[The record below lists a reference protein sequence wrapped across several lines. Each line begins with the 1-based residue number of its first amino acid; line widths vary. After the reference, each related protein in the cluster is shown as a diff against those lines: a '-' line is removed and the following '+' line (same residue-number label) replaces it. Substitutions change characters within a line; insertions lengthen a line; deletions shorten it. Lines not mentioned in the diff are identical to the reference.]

1 MEKIQSWLY
10 TYISNIDP
18 EFKKLKPT
26 QYLSLNFFTD
36 TSLDSMALMSLIL
49 DAEKEFKFT
58 FAAENFQDRRIQT
71 IEGLS
76 RVIQEISTHD

>member
-18 EFKKLKPT
+18 EFKKLKPS

-49 DAEKEFKFT
+49 DAEKNLNLHLQLKIFKI
-58 FAAENFQDRRIQT
+58 DVYKR
-71 IEGLS
+71 
-76 RVIQEISTHD
+76 